1 MLSWIDLISKMTL
14 EPPRRLESMAP
25 AFKSKGRIKVG
36 ADADIVVFDPEIVR
50 DRASYE
56 DPDQVSIGF
65 EAILVSGQPILH
77 KGEEVPGVMPGQF
90 ISPNLTGADKTP
102 L

>member
-1 MLSWIDLISKMTL
+1 MTL
-14 EPPRRLESMAP
+14 EPARRLELMAP
-25 AFKSKGRIKVG
+25 LFKSKERIQVG
-36 ADADIVVFDPEIVR
+36 ADADIVVFDAEIVR

-65 EAILVSGQPILH
+65 EAVLVSGQLILH